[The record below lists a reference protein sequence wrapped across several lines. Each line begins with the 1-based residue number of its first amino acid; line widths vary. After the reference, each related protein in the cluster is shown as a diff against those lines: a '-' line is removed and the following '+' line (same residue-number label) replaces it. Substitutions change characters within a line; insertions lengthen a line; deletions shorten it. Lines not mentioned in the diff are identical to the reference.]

1 MKTKETYQANNF
13 RRFDVTRGTEILKGT
28 TMKAVAVRSDSIVG
42 DKGMIEADTPLLV
55 TAAGEEGT
63 LFLRPQEILSLVKEI
78 RPLKDNNT
86 YELYMFE
93 WIPISFDVIDLLED
107 VYTLKKSALE
117 TINKMINYGC
127 EN

>member
-13 RRFDVTRGTEILKGT
+13 RRFNVTRGTEILKGT

-55 TAAGEEGT
+55 TAVGEEGT

-78 RPLKDNNT
+78 RPLEDNNT

-107 VYTLKKSALE
+107 VYTLKKSVLG
-117 TINKMINYGC
+117 TINKIINYGC